1 MIKFRNILL
10 ESLSGIDYS
19 VGIKEKKIFKVLQK
33 SNITGDELQDAVNL
47 MKDKIGI
54 PSGDAAKIAILYKN
68 NYRPDGDYDNV
79 KDTQW
84 VIPSEE
90 SLDFEQMALGD
101 YFDIT
106 PFVFKPFN
114 GVNNTYVPI
123 VNVSDKFRNKR
134 GIDNILI
141 IPKDVIVEEAYEK
154 ILEGIDEE
162 GYEFFST
169 SQLESHIVLNDN
181 VAMYNAKEIAEEE
194 WNGYLNRKESLKL
207 DTKEYMIENLG
218 LLDEYYDLKEQVEEY
233 TKDIEGLNK
242 EREFGENKADRLY
255 KDIRIITMEIEKLSD
270 TIDYGDDEEEYYSMY
285 DEDISDLN
293 DKLNKYESIYEEV
306 QHILNDIQT
315 DLNNKEKML
324 EDVYEDYEIYNN
336 DEKFKELFIERRV
349 EFIFQDMEDDITS
362 YIWDSGLTIAEA
374 IREGIVYIEDDDE
387 IIRDAIDRD
396 GPLSFLNYG
405 GTYIDEFGYG
415 DEYFYIIMD
424 PYS

>member
-1 MIKFRNILL
+1 MIKFKDILN

-19 VGIKEKKIFKVLQK
+19 IGIREKKIFKLLQK
-33 SNITGDELQDAVNL
+33 NNISGDDLQDAVNL

-54 PSGDAAKIAILYKN
+54 PSDEAAKIAILYKN

-90 SLDFEQMALGD
+90 SLDFKQMALGD

-114 GVNNTYVPI
+114 GVNNTYTPI
-123 VNVSDKFRNKR
+123 VNVGDKFRNKR
-134 GIDNILI
+134 GPNTILI
-141 IPKDVIVEEAYEK
+141 TSRDVIVEEAYEK

-169 SQLESHIVLNDN
+169 SLLESHIVLNDR
-181 VAMYNAKEIAEEE
+181 VAMYNAKEIAKEE
-194 WNGYLNRKESLKL
+194 WNGYLNKKESLKL
-207 DTKEYMIENLG
+207 DTKEYMIEEIG
-218 LLDEYYDLKEQVEEY
+218 LVDEYYDLKEEVEEY
-233 TKDIEGLNK
+233 TKDIEDLNK
-242 EREFGENKADRLY
+242 EKQILEHKSNKLYEN
-255 KDIRIITMEIEKLSD
+255 IHIISMEIEKLSD
-270 TIDYGDDEEEYYSMY
+270 TVDYGDDEQEYYSMY
-285 DEDISDLN
+285 DEDISELN
-293 DKLNKYESIYEEV
+293 EKLNRYESTNEELRN
-306 QHILNDIQT
+306 QIDDIQT
-315 DLNNKEKML
+315 ELYKLESQL

-349 EFIFQDMEDDITS
+349 EFIFQDMEDHITS

-374 IREGIVYIEDDDE
+374 IIEGIVYIEDDDE
-387 IIRDAIDRD
+387 IIKDAIDQF

-405 GTYIDEFGYG
+405 GTYTDEFGYG